1 MEDRHKTQLRR
12 ERLFLTEHLQ
22 PILDGLIDRLVL
34 TDTLTDNMKQEIVG
48 IPCQFLIR
56 PNKKIS
62 LFRETG
68 LKILGRVSTHIFFLW
83 KFFFMHFERHF
94 LFQNA

>member
-48 IPCQFLIR
+48 I
-56 PNKKIS
+56 
-62 LFRETG
+62 RE
-68 LKILGRVSTHIFFLW
+68 
-83 KFFFMHFERHF
+83 
-94 LFQNA
+94 